1 MISVCLTTYNGDI
14 YIKEQIDSILSQL
27 TFADEL
33 IISDDGSTDKTLQII
48 NSIQDTRIKLLN
60 HHKKSETYWFNYT
73 TRNVEYALQQAKG
86 EIIFLSD
93 QDDIWLPNKVQ
104 IMSAV
109 LADYKLVVADCCV
122 TDNKLNVIYASYF
135 DLIHSG
141 EGIVH
146 NLVKNSYLGC
156 CMAFRRDILRMALPI
171 PKGPIA
177 HDIWIGLIANMHNAV
192 KFIDVTTM
200 LYRRHDATVSTSS
213 QHSHNSFCFKIYY
226 RCYIGVLLCK
236 HWIKSYNDHEE
247 NSTYF

>member
-1 MISVCLTTYNGDI
+1 MFSVSIALATYNGAK
-14 YIKEQIDSILSQL
+14 YLSQQLDSILYQTYSN
-27 TFADEL
+27 FEV
-33 IISDDGSTDKTLQII
+33 IIVDDASTDNTINIIQAYQI
-48 NSIQDTRIKLLN
+48 QYPQIKLYRN
-60 HHKKSETYWFNYT
+60 EQNYGLLRT
-73 TRNVEYALQQAKG
+73 FERVIELSTGDYIALC
-86 EIIFLSD
+86 D

-104 IMSAV
+104 IMSAA